1 MNLKKTLIWI
11 ILASVYL
18 LALVPLVRFDSQFFP
33 FITGKNFLFRTLV
46 EVAFAAWAILA
57 ISTKEFR
64 PKFTMLT
71 WSVLGFAC
79 ILGIANLFGENPYRS
94 FWSNFERMDGYVT
107 ILHVTALFF
116 VVSSVFKEA
125 PLWKWFFRTSVF
137 VSVITS
143 IYAITQVLGLA
154 QIHQSGTR
162 VDATFGNSI
171 YLAIYSAMHVLIAA
185 YLFIKDYP
193 NVAWRVTYAG
203 VILLNLIA
211 LFYTGTRGTLIALV
225 VGALSA
231 AFFYIW
237 KAVDHPV
244 LRKVAVAIIT
254 TSIFLAGTLWLVK
267 DVPMVRNHPILGRYA
282 NLVNFFDTS
291 TQARAYVWP
300 MAYKAWTERP
310 ILGWG
315 QENFIYAFNKYFDPR
330 MASHEPY
337 FDRTHNI
344 YLDWLVFGGIGA
356 LLLYLAIYGSA
367 FVLIWRTP
375 AWTVAEKGVILA
387 LFVTYAV
394 HNLAVF
400 DNITSYMLF
409 FILLGYVSFK
419 SEARQESGEFDS
431 DLAVLAAVPVVV
443 LLCVSLWFTVIKPA
457 TASAQIITAL
467 NKMTIP
473 QECAQQAYR
482 EQCLKYVPVM
492 YSEAIKDW
500 QAVFDANTFGSSEA
514 FEQISTRVGNVVQ
527 VFGPTSSI
535 AQSFMTITET
545 QIPLIIERNGADGR
559 YHLFAGMYY
568 MNVGK
573 PEAGLKL
580 MLEANELQPRKPLML
595 MLLSQA
601 FEGIGDMKQAV
612 AAAKQAYELAPNI
625 EQFKKNLE
633 EIQARASTTPK
644 K

>member
-1 MNLKKTLIWI
+1 MNLKKTLVWI
-11 ILASVYL
+11 VLASIYL

-46 EVAFAAWAILA
+46 EVAFASWVILA
-57 ISTKEFR
+57 ISAKEFR
-64 PKFTMLT
+64 PKFNALT

-79 ILGIANLFGENPYRS
+79 ILGVANFFGENPYRS
-94 FWSNFERMDGYVT
+94 FWSNFERMDGYIT

-143 IYAITQVLGLA
+143 IYAITQVLGIA

-171 YLAIYSAMHVLIAA
+171 YLAIYSAMHVLLAA

-203 VILLNLIA
+203 AILLNLIA

-225 VGALSA
+225 VGSLSA

-244 LRKVAVAIIT
+244 LRKVAVAIIGA
-254 TSIFLAGTLWLVK
+254 SIFLAGTLWLVK
-267 DVPMVRNHPILGRYA
+267 DVPAVRNHPILARYA

-300 MAYKAWTERP
+300 MAFKAWKERP

-367 FVLIWRTP
+367 FMLIWRTN

-409 FILLGYVSFK
+409 FILLGYVSFRSQPK
-419 SEARQESGEFDS
+419 QETSDFDS
-431 DLAVLAAVPVVV
+431 DMAVLVAVPVVL
-443 LLCVSLWFTVIKPA
+443 LLCGSLWFAVIRPA

-473 QECAQQAYR
+473 QECGQEVYR
-482 EQCLKYVPVM
+482 EQCLKYVPIM
-492 YSEAIKDW
+492 YGEAIKDW
-500 QAVFDANTFGSSEA
+500 QVVFDAGTFANSEA
-514 FEQISTRVGNVVQ
+514 FEQLSTRVGNVVQ
-527 VFGPTSSI
+527 VFGPTSPI
-535 AQSFMTITET
+535 AQSFINIVET
-545 QIPLIIERNGADGR
+545 QAPLVIKRNGADGR

-573 PEAGLKL
+573 SEVGLKL
-580 MLEANELQPRKPLML
+580 MIEANDLQPRKPLML

-601 FEGIGDMKQAV
+601 YEAVGDMKQAV
-612 AAAKQAYELAPNI
+612 AIAKQAHELAPTI

-633 EIQARASTTPK
+633 EIQSRADSAPK